1 MAALQQNGSDIQYL
15 IEADLNNFLPAS
27 SSYGF
32 FGDKTVQVS
41 SDLSTFLPAS
51 SSYGFFSTKNLIE
64 VRYQQGTTSVAQEV
78 SKESWE

>member
-15 IEADLNNFLPAS
+15 IEADLNSFLPAS

-51 SSYGFFSTKNLIE
+51 SSYGFS
-64 VRYQQGTTSVAQEV
+64 QQ
-78 SKESWE
+78 KI